1 MSIFDWL
8 GLRFKPKGAVV
19 EIGVPMQERTER
31 VPLTLELV
39 QRHLQAVTAL
49 PATLAEPVYRL
60 LANPL
65 SMQHSG
71 SELVKQLPAEILEGV
86 DKAAL
91 GSLINVLINEVTRR
105 MYIESAGLRPGV
117 VGIRLLA
124 EQDPPPPEIAA
135 ITEVDAHGLGKGVY
149 PLNAVPDN
157 PTPGKRCGFY
167 VRVVQKV

>member
-19 EIGVPMQERTER
+19 EIGVPMQERTDQ
-31 VPLTLELV
+31 VPLTRELV
-39 QRHLQAVTAL
+39 ARHLGALAGL
-49 PATLAEPVYRL
+49 PATLVEPVYQL
-60 LANPL
+60 LSNPL
-65 SMQHSG
+65 SMQYSG
-71 SELVKQLPAEILEGV
+71 SELVKQLPAEALEGA

-91 GSLINVLINEVTRR
+91 GSLINVLINEITRR
-105 MYIESAGLRPGV
+105 MYIDSAALRPGV

-124 EQDPPPPEIAA
+124 EQDPPPAEIAA